1 MREFLSKNPLLA
13 GCLGLV
19 GCATL
24 VALALFVAAGFGLK
38 KAADSVNLRP
48 VALVQAASS
57 AGLSLSYRNNNG
69 VVAIELVPFEPR
81 EVSCEEL
88 WGIVLPNLKDPDVE
102 MTLHSVSSYVLP
114 DGSVQGVE
122 LECRR
127 VIDEPPDGE
136 PAEPAESLEPVDAP
150 AR

>member
-24 VALALFVAAGFGLK
+24 IALALFVAAGFGIK
-38 KAADSVNLRP
+38 KAADNVNLRP

-57 AGLSLSYRNNNG
+57 AGLSLSYSNNNG

-88 WGIVLPNLKDPDVE
+88 WSIVLPNLKNPEVE
-102 MTLHSVSSYVLP
+102 MTLHSVSSYALP

-127 VIDEPPDGE
+127 VLDEPPVGE
-136 PAEPAESLEPVDAP
+136 SAEPVDVP
-150 AR
+150 PR